1 MSRKPFEVKDSALW
15 HEVAQSVRPFGARNF
30 KSSAPA
36 SHVLRGLPHV
46 MAQPRAQVAVPARSA
61 PDLTGFDRRTE
72 QKMVRGQVE
81 IDDRIDLHGHGV
93 ELARVALLNFVS
105 SRRAS
110 GARLVLVITGKGG
123 SPLAA
128 GHALHGRHS
137 FHAPERAGRLRREVP
152 EWLHEPQFRDH
163 VIGFQQAHPRH
174 GGGGALYVKLR
185 RVR

>member
-1 MSRKPFEVKDSALW
+1 MSKKRFDVKDSALW
-15 HEVAQSVRPFGARNF
+15 DEVAKSVRPFGARNF
-30 KSSAPA
+30 KSAAPEK
-36 SHVLRGLPHV
+36 HLLRDVPQVLGHMP
-46 MAQPRAQVAVPARSA
+46 AIARSTPA
-61 PDLTGFDRRTE
+61 LAAFDRRTE
-72 QKMVRGQVE
+72 QKMIRGNVE

-93 ELARVALLNFVS
+93 ELARVALLNFIS

-110 GARLVLVITGKGG
+110 GARLVLVITGKGA
-123 SPLAA
+123 SPLAS

-185 RVR
+185 RSR